1 MDFSHRVSVRYTV
14 ESAERELEIF
24 NKLLSSKKHYPDAR
38 KKMMNEYK
46 IRREDIDN

>member
-24 NKLLSSKKHYPDAR
+24 NKLLSSKKDYPEKR
-38 KKMMNEYK
+38 KLMMDNYK
-46 IRREDIDN
+46 IKREDLDN